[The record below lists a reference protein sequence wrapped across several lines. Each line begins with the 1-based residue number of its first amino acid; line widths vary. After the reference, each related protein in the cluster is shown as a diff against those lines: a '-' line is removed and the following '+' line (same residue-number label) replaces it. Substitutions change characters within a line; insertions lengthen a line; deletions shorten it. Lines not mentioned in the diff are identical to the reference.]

1 MSTPLPSSGTG
12 SPAQPGTPLPRHR
25 HHIIRAKYVSEY
37 SILILILILG
47 VLLTL
52 TTANFAAADNL
63 WLILDQ
69 TSTLL
74 IVALPFALVLM
85 TRYIDLSIGSVLAVF
100 AVVTAKLMGTVGS
113 WVQWNPWLVSA
124 IVLALG
130 LGYGATQGWFVTTWA
145 FNPFVLSVGLLA
157 AMRGLAFLLEGGRYA
172 EDLPREFLYLGQSRI
187 RGLDIPL
194 SVVIAAGVALVA
206 YFYLHNTRHGRHTQA
221 ISGSARASFLVGIP
235 VNRRIV
241 VLYGALGAAVALAAL
256 MTTSKLNAGPASIG
270 NGFELQVLTAV
281 LLGGVAFEGG
291 KGTVI
296 GVILGAVFIN
306 MFNNG
311 LLQWGVSSNMSYFLN
326 GILLAAAAGLPAFS
340 ARMAAR
346 RAEAQAAKVRA

>member
-1 MSTPLPSSGTG
+1 MSSSTTERGTG
-12 SPAQPGTPLPRHR
+12 SPALPGTPPPHR
-25 HHIIRAKYVSEY
+25 SLFRAKYFNEY
-37 SILILILILG
+37 AIAFLIVVVG
-47 VLLTL
+47 VALSL
-52 TTANFAAADNL
+52 TTENFAQLSNI

-100 AVVTAKLMGTVGS
+100 AVLAAKLMGGEGS
-113 WVQWNPWLVSA
+113 WAQWNPWLVSA
-124 IVLALG
+124 LLIG
-130 LGYGATQGWFVTTWA
+130 LGFAYGAAQGGLVTTLK
-145 FNPFVLSVGLLA
+145 FNPFVLSIGLLA

-172 EDLPREFLYLGQSRI
+172 EQLPREFLFLGQSRV

-194 SVVIAAGVALVA
+194 SVIIAAVLAAIA
-206 YFYLHNTRHGRHTQA
+206 YFYLHSTRHGRHTQA
-221 ISGSARASFLVGIP
+221 IAGSARASFLVGIP

-241 VLYGALGAAVALAAL
+241 LLYSLLGAAVALAAL
-256 MTTSKLNAGPASIG
+256 MTASKLDSGPASIG

-291 KGTVI
+291 RGTVA

-311 LLQWGVSSNMSYFLN
+311 LLQWGVDSNTSYFIN
-326 GILLAAAAGLPAFS
+326 GLILAAAAGLPALS
-340 ARMAAR
+340 SRLAIRRAEVQAR
-346 RAEAQAAKVRA
+346 RARA